1 MIAYIIRRLL
11 YMIPIILGV
20 ALLIF
25 SLFTFFGDDP
35 VRVAL
40 GQHAS
45 PEAIANLRHLW
56 GLDRSLPAQFLDFLR
71 QIVTFDYGV
80 SFSTGRK
87 LSEMFK
93 EGALVS
99 LSLTAP
105 PFLCGIFISVSISL
119 VLAYF
124 RDSIADHLA
133 RIIII
138 MSMSISYLVYIITL
152 QYVLAYHLDLF
163 PISGYEPGM
172 ESIPYL
178 FLPWLIII
186 IVTLGPDTRIY
197 RTLFL
202 EETSADYVR
211 TARAKGA
218 GEARVLFKHVLKN
231 ALIPII
237 TYTVVAIPFLI
248 LGAFL
253 MERFFSIP
261 GVGDMIITAINE
273 GDFPVLKGMTMIIA
287 IMYSLFNLLTD
298 VLYSFVDP
306 RVKLS

>member
-25 SLFTFFGDDP
+25 CLFTFFGDDP

-45 PEAIANLRHLW
+45 PDAIANLQHLW
-56 GLDRSLPAQFLDFLR
+56 GLDKPIYLQFIDFLK

-80 SFSTGRK
+80 SFSTGQK
-87 LSEMFK
+87 LSDMFM
-93 EGALVS
+93 EGAFVS

-105 PFLCGIFISVSISL
+105 PFVFGIFISISIAL
-119 VLAYF
+119 ILAYY
-124 RDSIADHLA
+124 RDSFIDHMA
-133 RIIII
+133 RFIII
-138 MSMSISYLVYIITL
+138 MSMSISYLVYIISL
-152 QYVLAYHLDLF
+152 QYVLAYELDLF
-163 PISGYEPGM
+163 PIMGYEPGL
-172 ESIPYL
+172 ESITYL
-178 FLPWLIII
+178 FLPWLIIV
-186 IVTLGPDTRIY
+186 IVALGPNTRIF

-237 TYTVVAIPFLI
+237 TNTVVAIPFLI

-261 GVGDMIITAINE
+261 GIGAMIITAINE

-287 IMYSLFNLLTD
+287 IMYSFFNLLTD